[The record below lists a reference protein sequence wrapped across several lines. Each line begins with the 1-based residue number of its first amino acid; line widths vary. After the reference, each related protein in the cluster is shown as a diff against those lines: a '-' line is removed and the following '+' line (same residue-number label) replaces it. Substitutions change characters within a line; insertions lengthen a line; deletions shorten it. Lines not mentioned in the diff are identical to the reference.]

1 MTAAEIEAS
10 GIAPAAAESV
20 PVVLLHGLNRGA
32 QSMSAVQRAL
42 QGEGRKVVNLDYPS
56 AGHGIAELAV
66 WLHDALLER
75 GITCGD
81 RTADESGSDN
91 LGADAWGTDNWGVDF
106 VTHSLGGIVVRALHA
121 QFPQVVL
128 RRVAMLSPPNQGSEV
143 VDKLGHWFLTKALF
157 RSITG
162 PAGLELSTR
171 ADSVPNMLGAVDFE
185 TGVVAG
191 NVSLNPL
198 YSWLIPGEDDGTV
211 AVRRMRVEGMS
222 DFIAVR
228 ASHTF
233 IMHNADAI
241 HQACHFLA
249 HGCFDHAR
257 TNRP

>member
-1 MTAAEIEAS
+1 MTV
-10 GIAPAAAESV
+10 GSV

-32 QSMSAVQRAL
+32 RSMSAVQRSL
-42 QGEGRKVVNLDYPS
+42 QEQGRKVVNLDYPS

-66 WLHDALLER
+66 WLYEAMLER
-75 GITCGD
+75 GILRGD
-81 RTADESGSDN
+81 RQADHSG
-91 LGADAWGTDNWGVDF
+91 ADF
-106 VTHSLGGIVVRALHA
+106 VTHSLGGILVRAMHA
-121 QFPQVVL
+121 QFPQVAI

-143 VDKLGHWFLTKALF
+143 VDKLGHWFLSKALF
-157 RSITG
+157 RTITG
-162 PAGLELSTR
+162 PAGLQLGTR
-171 ADSVPNMLGAVDFE
+171 ADSVPNMLGAVGFE

-222 DFIAVR
+222 DFITVR

-241 HQACHFLA
+241 HQACYFLA

-257 TNRP
+257 

>member
-1 MTAAEIEAS
+1 MTV
-10 GIAPAAAESV
+10 GSV

-32 QSMSAVQRAL
+32 RSMSAIQRAL
-42 QGEGRKVVNLDYPS
+42 QDHGRKVVNLDYPS
-56 AGHGIAELAV
+56 AGHGIAELGV
-66 WLHDALLER
+66 WLHDAMLEC
-75 GITCGD
+75 GITRGD
-81 RTADESGSDN
+81 RETDDSRADDS
-91 LGADAWGTDNWGVDF
+91 GADHSGTDF
-106 VTHSLGGIVVRALHA
+106 VTHSLGGIVVRAMHA
-121 QFPQVVL
+121 QFPQVAI

-143 VDKLGHWFLTKALF
+143 VDKLGHWFFSKALF
-157 RSITG
+157 RTITG
-162 PAGLELSTR
+162 PAGLQLGTR
-171 ADSVPNMLGAVDFE
+171 ADSVPNMLGAVDFK

-222 DFIAVR
+222 DFITVR

-257 TNRP
+257 